1 MAFARPDRRR
11 MLYVHSVASLKPTG
25 PSGFLRRTNDTKQIQ
40 VLRRSPRVLW
50 FGASCCHN
58 CLKPK
63 CQNAPRQACCLVRG
77 PSGARTSRRNQG
89 IALSRQNTPERANAV
104 AQLAQK
110 AQVLALAKFN
120 SRIGGLHREELK
132 FTVNTAFRWK
142 HLRLPIYLKHTVI
155 QHDVTS
161 SYALKQ

>member
-1 MAFARPDRRR
+1 MEPRAHQRLFLTRATTLPSKQQYARLDSQK
-11 MLYVHSVASLKPTG
+11 LNL
-25 PSGFLRRTNDTKQIQ
+25 
-40 VLRRSPRVLW
+40 
-50 FGASCCHN
+50 
-58 CLKPK
+58 LKPK